1 MFAAIGGIIGLFTS
15 AMPALIK
22 LFQSRQD
29 NKHEL
34 EVMKLQMQ
42 REEAQ
47 HTARLEEIE
56 AQADITESQALEKRT
71 QVSTTGVKII
81 DAFLGLVNGLVRPAI
96 TYYIAALYGLVKF
109 AEYHVA
115 TATMDPAHAVL
126 SIWGEE
132 DMAVLMMVLSYYFG
146 QRAMKYA
153 TERWAPR

>member
-34 EVMKLQMQ
+34 EVLKLQVQ

-47 HTARLEEIE
+47 HTQRLEEIG

-81 DAFLGLVNGLVRPAI
+81 DAFLGLVNGLVRPGI
-96 TYYIAALYGLVKF
+96 TYYIAALYGLVKW
-109 AEYHVA
+109 AQYHVA

-132 DMAVLMMVLSYYFG
+132 DMALLMMVLSYYFG